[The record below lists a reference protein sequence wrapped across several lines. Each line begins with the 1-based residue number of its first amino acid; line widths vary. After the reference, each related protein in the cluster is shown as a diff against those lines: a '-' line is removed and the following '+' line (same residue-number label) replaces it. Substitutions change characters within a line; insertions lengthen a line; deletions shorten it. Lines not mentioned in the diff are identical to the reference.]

1 MKQEAAH
8 DSSQIGEA
16 PIVTV
21 WPSIGAFSLGRW
33 VGRMCSV
40 RAGIGGFFTLGKLL
54 AVATIPVSFLLY
66 FWRLAPRVARRYT
79 LTNRKIVI
87 RRGLAGAERQAIG
100 LLDFDSIE
108 VRTLPGQEFLRSG
121 DLVFRSASQ
130 DVFLLP
136 GVPNP
141 ETFRQACLKAQMA
154 LASVAKVLDRQAGK
168 AARSPATGSSA

>member
-1 MKQEAAH
+1 MRLDAAQ
-8 DSSQIGEA
+8 DRPQIEEI
-16 PIVTV
+16 PVITV

-66 FWRLAPRVARRYT
+66 FWRLAPRAARRYS
-79 LTNRKIVI
+79 LTSRRIVI
-87 RRGLAGAERQAIG
+87 RRGLAGADGRSIG
-100 LLDFDSIE
+100 LLDFDSIQ
-108 VRTLPGQEFLRSG
+108 VRILPGQEFLRSG
-121 DLVFRSASQ
+121 DLVFRSAGQ
-130 DVFLLP
+130 DLFLLT

-154 LASVAKVLDRQAGK
+154 LAGVAKVLDRQAEA
-168 AARSPATGSSA
+168 AARSPAAGNSA